1 VCEVKQPGN
10 GGPDLFF
17 SYTYDL
23 MGSLKNE
30 TYPSGRVITTEYDG
44 AERASSVAGD
54 LASLKKN
61 YATQASYVPHGGIRA
76 LPMGNNVWQVYSYNS
91 RLQVQRIE
99 DAVNNDPSQVLF
111 DQHFEW
117 GTSDNN
123 GNLQSVVTNHGGP
136 GYPQFLTFKEYYG
149 YDPLNRVLGSY
160 GKDINEN
167 LLWGQNFSYDRYG
180 NAWTPSA
187 GGLPISGLTP
197 TTNVYNTA
205 NRMNATTYDAA
216 GNQTVVGAYALVYDA
231 ENRQK
236 QSTDSTTGAIVGYQY
251 DGDGRRVE
259 KTLGSNETVYVYDAF
274 RQLAAEY
281 ANGSAGTP
289 PCQTCYLSTD
299 HLGNTRLVTDG
310 SANVIARHDFTPFGE
325 EIPAGYA
332 ARNTQWGAFDGV
344 RQKFTGQEHDDENQF
359 DFFQARYLS
368 AAQQR
373 FMSPDPANAGAD
385 LMNPQSWNGYAYVNN
400 NPLNAIDPTGTCS
413 IGPDGVAHDDDPG
426 DCGGGGI
433 TVPGGSPDPVPLD
446 PDPCI
451 YFECGS
457 GGGYGNGQFARVAP
471 QPVKPQQPPKN
482 GTLTQIK
489 NLACSAIPDA
499 RTLTLSGGIGAVGS
513 TQGSLQASLDY
524 RTGRTSFS
532 ASGGFQLGWN
542 GVASAQVST
551 GFVYGSSN
559 SNRSVSYSGGTAIS
573 GYMST
578 SGNAREYGI
587 GFGVS
592 LTEGVGGGRTVSLS
606 TPSVGNLP
614 GLETP
619 LDSLLILAKQVC
631 Q

>member
-1 VCEVKQPGN
+1 VKQSSQATAGQTYS
-10 GGPDLFF
+10 F

-54 LASLKKN
+54 LASLEKN
-61 YATQASYVPHGGIRA
+61 YATQVSYMPHGGIRA
-76 LPMGNNVWQVYSYNS
+76 LPMGNNVWEVYSYNS

-231 ENRQK
+231 ENRQI
-236 QSTDSTTGAIVGYQY
+236 QSADTTSNTLMQYQY
-251 DGDGRRVE
+251 DGDGRRVQ
-259 KTLGSNETVYVYDAF
+259 KATGSAATVYVYDAF
-274 RQLAAEY
+274 GQLAAEY
-281 ANGSAGTP
+281 TNGSAGTP
-289 PCQTCYLSTD
+289 PCTTCFLSTD

-325 EIPAGYA
+325 EIPAGYGG
-332 ARNTQWGAFDGV
+332 RGSEWGKYDAV
-344 RQKFTGQEHDDENQF
+344 NQKFTGQEHDEETQF

-373 FMSPDPANAGAD
+373 FMSPDPGNAGAD
-385 LMNPQSWNGYAYVNN
+385 PTNPQSWNAYAYVNN
-400 NPLNAIDPTGTCS
+400 NPLNATDPTGMCHFDEN
-413 IGPDGVAHDDDPG
+413 GNPVDDADSP
-426 DCGGGGI
+426 CVVGGSGGSVD
-433 TVPGGSPDPVPLD
+433 VPGGSPDPAPLD

-451 YFECGS
+451 YFDCIGGGRRGSDGS
-457 GGGYGNGQFARVAP
+457 GSSQPLQPTDPPTEVAGVPTTTNVVSVYRQQLFTYVKLIGLNKLCPAEGSGPMMLKSLGTGIIRGAAVGAIKGGVQGAAVGTFFDGVGAAP
-471 QPVKPQQPPKN
+471 GAVL
-482 GTLTQIK
+482 G
-489 NLACSAIPDA
+489 AA
-499 RTLTLSGGIGAVGS
+499 IGAVN
-513 TQGSLQASLDY
+513 SLATATV
-524 RTGRTSFS
+524 RAKTCE
-532 ASGGFQLGWN
+532 ALGVN
-542 GVASAQVST
+542 G
-551 GFVYGSSN
+551 Y
-559 SNRSVSYSGGTAIS
+559 
-573 GYMST
+573 
-578 SGNAREYGI
+578 
-587 GFGVS
+587 
-592 LTEGVGGGRTVSLS
+592 
-606 TPSVGNLP
+606 
-614 GLETP
+614 
-619 LDSLLILAKQVC
+619 
-631 Q
+631 